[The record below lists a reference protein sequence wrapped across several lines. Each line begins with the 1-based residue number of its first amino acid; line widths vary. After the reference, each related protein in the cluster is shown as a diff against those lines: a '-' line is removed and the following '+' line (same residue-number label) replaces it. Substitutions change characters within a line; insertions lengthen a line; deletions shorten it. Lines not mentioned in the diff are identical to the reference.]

1 MLTSVWPKRRR
12 ATRYNRKL
20 GLRAQCT
27 MAVPSCNDLAID
39 AVMRY
44 ASGPSTRVPL
54 KPVKGPRLL
63 AELHL
68 EAKETSLKNEKHRHL
83 SVVGV

>member
-1 MLTSVWPKRRR
+1 MLTSVWPKQRR

-27 MAVPSCNDLAID
+27 MAVPWAYGLAID
-39 AVMRY
+39 AVMTY
-44 ASGPSTRVPL
+44 ASDPSAHVPF
-54 KPVKGPRLL
+54 KPVNGSRLF

-68 EAKETSLKNEKHRHL
+68 VPKETSLKDENIGICR
-83 SVVGV
+83 